1 MNRRLNNVSDFPC
14 ASKRAT
20 GSFASVRVLGRAF
33 LENVISTGKANR
45 VSVIRCSD

>member
-1 MNRRLNNVSDFPC
+1 MNRRLNNVSDFSR

-20 GSFASVRVLGRAF
+20 GSFASVRVLDRAF
-33 LENVISTGKANR
+33 LKTVISTGKGNR